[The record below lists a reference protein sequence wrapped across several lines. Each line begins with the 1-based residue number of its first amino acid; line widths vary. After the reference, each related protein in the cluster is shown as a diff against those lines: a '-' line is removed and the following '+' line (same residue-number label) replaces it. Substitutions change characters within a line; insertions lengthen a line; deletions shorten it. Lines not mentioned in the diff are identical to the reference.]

1 MGIFKR
7 SKKTYGDKIRKY
19 ESRIRTCHDN
29 GVPPR
34 QKDIDRLMYYV
45 GRAEEKG
52 EGHRKERKDSLNKKL
67 DQAKDVFG
75 AAGEVAINAFVAAAA
90 GPAGAAGVASSS
102 LLERAQK
109 MLQGPGADEELDGD
123 EDDDD

>member
-1 MGIFKR
+1 MGIFG
-7 SKKTYGDKIRKY
+7 SKQTYGEKIRKY
-19 ESRIRTCHDN
+19 EARIRKAHEL

-34 QKDIDRLMYYV
+34 QKDINRLMYYV
-45 GRAEEKG
+45 GRAEKKG
-52 EGHRKERKDSLNKKL
+52 EDHRVKIIDVVDKKQK
-67 DQAKDVFG
+67 QAKEALG
-75 AAGEVAINAFVAAAA
+75 AGAEVAIKAVVAAAA

-109 MLQGPGADEELDGD
+109 MLEGPEADEEWDGD